1 MSGAPKLFTLTLA
14 LLCSCL
20 TAVYAADYVGSKPKA
35 GKSYYLLNVAEGKF
49 LSAADN
55 GTLTL
60 GGAKLAVT
68 VTTNANGF
76 QVLTTNKGALAGV
89 LLGKARCNGQGA
101 YNEWTLSLLN
111 TTSNGYA
118 LGCRSKEASNTEW
131 LYYSSVLQDVR
142 TQPYKPSNILTIAQ
156 WQFISE
162 DQLKDPVVTLD
173 ETLESYSAPSI
184 GNTGS
189 AEVHLTRTFSAGSW
203 NSLCVPFAISE
214 AEVKTQFG
222 NAAKVAE
229 FTRAT
234 ATTLEFS
241 TCTGIEAGKP
251 YLVYIPEG
259 ATQTEFTF
267 KGVTAFVGQPTDVE
281 QQGSANEKTTFRGY
295 FYKSIAPKGSYV
307 LRKNLVY
314 HLVSDMDIKG
324 FRAVLIDGT
333 NATRVFTQ
341 WSLDGTTTGIGNID
355 ANVIQRFN
363 VYNTN
368 GQMVRHAATSL
379 DDLPHGV
386 YIVNGKKVIK

>member
-1 MSGAPKLFTLTLA
+1 MKKLFTLTLA

-20 TAVYAADYVGSKPKA
+20 TAVYAADYVGRKPEA

-60 GGAKLAVT
+60 GGAKLAVK

-76 QVLTTNKGALAGV
+76 QVLTTNKGDLAGV
-89 LLGKARCNGQGA
+89 LHGKARCNGQGA
-101 YNEWTLSLLN
+101 YNEWTLSLLDAD
-111 TTSNGYA
+111 SNGYA

-173 ETLESYSAPSI
+173 EKSESYSTPSI
-184 GNTGS
+184 GTTGS
-189 AEVHLTRTFSAGSW
+189 AEVHLTRTFSANSW

-214 AEVKTQFG
+214 AEVKDQFG
-222 NAAKVAE
+222 NDAKVAE
-229 FTRAT
+229 FTGAT

-259 ATQTEFTF
+259 ATQTKFTF
-267 KGVTAFVGQPTDVE
+267 KGVTAFASQPTDVE
-281 QQGSANEKTTFRGY
+281 QQGSANEKTTFHGY
-295 FYKSIAPKGSYV
+295 FYKSTAPKGSYV

-314 HLVSDMDIKG
+314 HLVSDMAIKG

-333 NATRVFTQ
+333 ATQRVFTQ

-355 ANVIQRFN
+355 ANVIQRYN

>member
-1 MSGAPKLFTLTLA
+1 MKKLFTLTLA

-20 TAVYAADYVGSKPKA
+20 TAVYAADYVGSKPEA

-60 GGAKLAVT
+60 SGARLAVT

-76 QVLTTNKGALAGV
+76 QVLTTNKGDLAGV

-173 ETLESYSAPSI
+173 ETSESYSAPSI
-184 GNTGS
+184 GTTSS
-189 AEVHLTRTFSAGSW
+189 AEVHLKRTFSAGSW

-214 AEVKTQFG
+214 AEVKAQFG
-222 NAAKVAE
+222 NDAKVAE
-229 FTRAT
+229 FTGAT
-234 ATTLEFS
+234 ATTLQFS

-295 FYKSIAPKGSYV
+295 FHKSTAPKGSYV

-314 HLVSDMDIKG
+314 NLVSDMDIKG

-333 NATRVFTQ
+333 ATQRVFTQ

-355 ANVIQRFN
+355 ANVIQRYN

-386 YIVNGKKVIK
+386 YIVNGKKVSK

>member
-1 MSGAPKLFTLTLA
+1 MKKLFTLTLA
-14 LLCSCL
+14 LLGSCL
-20 TAVYAADYVGSKPKA
+20 TAVYAAKYVGSKPEA
-35 GKSYYLLNVAEGKF
+35 GKTYYLLNVAEGKF

-76 QVLTTNKGALAGV
+76 QVLTTNKGDLAGV
-89 LLGKARCNGQGA
+89 LHGKARCNGQGA

-111 TTSNGYA
+111 ATSNGYA

-131 LYYSSVLQDVR
+131 LYYSSVLKDVR

-162 DQLKDPVVTLD
+162 EQLKDPVVILD
-173 ETLESYSAPSI
+173 EKLESYSTPS
-184 GNTGS
+184 TGS
-189 AEVHLTRTFSAGSW
+189 AEVHLKRTFSANSW
-203 NSLCVPFAISE
+203 NSLCVPFAISDD
-214 AEVKTQFG
+214 EVKTQFG
-222 NAAKVAE
+222 NDAKVAE
-229 FTRAT
+229 FTGAT

-251 YLVYIPEG
+251 YLVYIPKG
-259 ATQTEFTF
+259 ATQPEYFTF
-267 KGVTAFVGQPTDVE
+267 KGVSHFAGTPTDVV
-281 QQGSANEKTTFRGY
+281 QHGPANEKTTFHGY
-295 FYKSIAPKGSYV
+295 FYKSTAPKGSYV

-324 FRAVLIDGT
+324 FRAVLIDGP
-333 NATRVFTQ
+333 ATQRVFTQ

-355 ANVIQRFN
+355 ANVIQRYN

>member
-1 MSGAPKLFTLTLA
+1 MKKLFTLTLA

-20 TAVYAADYVGSKPKA
+20 TAVYAANYVGSKPEA

-76 QVLTTNKGALAGV
+76 QVLTTNKGDLAGV
-89 LLGKARCNGQGA
+89 LHGKARCNGQGA
-101 YNEWTLSLLN
+101 YNEWALSLLDAD
-111 TTSNGYA
+111 SNGYA

-173 ETLESYSAPSI
+173 EKSESYSTPSI
-184 GNTGS
+184 GTTGS
-189 AEVHLTRTFSAGSW
+189 AEVHLTRTFSANSW

-214 AEVKTQFG
+214 AEVKDQFG
-222 NAAKVAE
+222 NDAKVAE
-229 FTRAT
+229 FTGAT

-241 TCTGIEAGKP
+241 SCTGIEAGKP

-259 ATQTEFTF
+259 ATQTKFTF
-267 KGVTAFVGQPTDVE
+267 KGVTAFASQPIDVE
-281 QQGSANEKTTFRGY
+281 QQGSTNEKTTFHGY
-295 FYKSIAPKGSYV
+295 FYKSTAPKGSYV

-314 HLVSDMDIKG
+314 HLVSDMAIKG

-333 NATRVFTQ
+333 ATQRVFTQ

-355 ANVIQRFN
+355 ANVIQRYN

>member
-1 MSGAPKLFTLTLA
+1 MKKLFTLTLA

-20 TAVYAADYVGSKPKA
+20 TAVYAADYVGRKPEA

-60 GGAKLAVT
+60 GGAKLAVK

-76 QVLTTNKGALAGV
+76 QVLTTNKGDLAGV

-111 TTSNGYA
+111 ATSNGYA

-162 DQLKDPVVTLD
+162 DQLKDPVVILD
-173 ETLESYSAPSI
+173 EKSESYSTPSI
-184 GNTGS
+184 GTTGS

-203 NSLCVPFAISE
+203 NSLCVPFAISDD
-214 AEVKTQFG
+214 EVKTQFG
-222 NAAKVAE
+222 NDAKVAE
-229 FTRAT
+229 FTGAT

-259 ATQTEFTF
+259 ATQTKFTF
-267 KGVTAFVGQPTDVE
+267 KGVTAFAGTPTDVV
-281 QQGSANEKTTFRGY
+281 QHGSANEKTTFHGY
-295 FYKSIAPKGSYV
+295 FYKSTAPKGSYV

-333 NATRVFTQ
+333 ATQRVFTQ

>member
-1 MSGAPKLFTLTLA
+1 MKKLFTLTLA

-20 TAVYAADYVGSKPKA
+20 TAVYAANYVGSKPEA

-76 QVLTTNKGALAGV
+76 QVLTTNKGDLTGV
-89 LLGKARCNGQGA
+89 LHGKARCNGQGA
-101 YNEWTLSLLN
+101 YNEWALSLLDAD
-111 TTSNGYA
+111 SNGYA

-173 ETLESYSAPSI
+173 EKSESYSTPSI
-184 GNTGS
+184 GTTGS
-189 AEVHLTRTFSAGSW
+189 AEVHLTRTFSANSW

-214 AEVKTQFG
+214 AEVKDQFG
-222 NAAKVAE
+222 NDAKVAE
-229 FTRAT
+229 FTGAT

-241 TCTGIEAGKP
+241 SCTGIEAGKP

-259 ATQTEFTF
+259 ATQTKFTF
-267 KGVTAFVGQPTDVE
+267 KGVTAFASQPIDVE
-281 QQGSANEKTTFRGY
+281 QQGSTNEKTTFHGY
-295 FYKSIAPKGSYV
+295 FYKSTAPKGSYV

-314 HLVSDMDIKG
+314 HLVSDMAIKG

-333 NATRVFTQ
+333 ATQRVFTQ

-355 ANVIQRFN
+355 ANVIQRYN

>member
-1 MSGAPKLFTLTLA
+1 MKKLFTLTLA

-20 TAVYAADYVGSKPKA
+20 TAVYAANYVGSKPEE

-76 QVLTTNKGALAGV
+76 QVLTTNKGDLAGV

-173 ETLESYSAPSI
+173 EKSGSYSAPSI
-184 GNTGS
+184 GS
-189 AEVHLTRTFSAGSW
+189 AEVHLKRTFSANSW
-203 NSLCVPFAISE
+203 NSLCVPFAISDD
-214 AEVKTQFG
+214 EVKTQFG
-222 NAAKVAE
+222 NDAKVAE
-229 FTRAT
+229 FTGAT

-241 TCTGIEAGKP
+241 SCTGIEAGKP
-251 YLVYIPEG
+251 YLVYIPKG
-259 ATQTEFTF
+259 ATQPEYFTF
-267 KGVTAFVGQPTDVE
+267 KGVSHFAGTPTDVVL
-281 QQGSANEKTTFRGY
+281 QGSANEKTTFHGY
-295 FYKSIAPKGSYV
+295 FYKSTAPKGSYV

-314 HLVSDMDIKG
+314 HLVSDMAIKG

-355 ANVIQRFN
+355 ATVIQRYN

>member
-1 MSGAPKLFTLTLA
+1 MKKLFTLTLA

-20 TAVYAADYVGSKPKA
+20 TAVYAANYVGSKPEA

-76 QVLTTNKGALAGV
+76 QVLTTNKGDLAGV
-89 LLGKARCNGQGA
+89 LHGKARCNGQGA

-173 ETLESYSAPSI
+173 ETSVSYSAPSI
-184 GNTGS
+184 GTTGS
-189 AEVHLTRTFSAGSW
+189 AEVHLKRTFSAGSW

-214 AEVKTQFG
+214 AEVKAQFG
-222 NAAKVAE
+222 NGAKVAE
-229 FTRAT
+229 FTGAT

-251 YLVYIPEG
+251 YLVYIPKG
-259 ATQTEFTF
+259 ANKSEFTF
-267 KGVTAFVGQPTDVE
+267 KGVSHFAGTPTDVV
-281 QQGSANEKTTFRGY
+281 QHGSANEKTTFHGY
-295 FYKSIAPKGSYV
+295 FHKSTAPKGSYV

-314 HLVSDMDIKG
+314 HLVSDMAIKG

-333 NATRVFTQ
+333 ATQRVFTQ

-355 ANVIQRFN
+355 ATVIQRFN

>member
-1 MSGAPKLFTLTLA
+1 MKKLFTLTLA

-20 TAVYAADYVGSKPKA
+20 TAVYAANYVGSKPEA

-55 GTLTL
+55 DTLTL

-76 QVLTTNKGALAGV
+76 QVLTTNKGDLAGV

-162 DQLKDPVVTLD
+162 EQLKDPVEILD
-173 ETLESYSAPSI
+173 EKSKSYSTPSI
-184 GNTGS
+184 GS
-189 AEVHLTRTFSAGSW
+189 AEVHLKRTFSANSW

-222 NAAKVAE
+222 KDAKVAA
-229 FTRAT
+229 FTGAT
-234 ATTLEFS
+234 ATTLQFS
-241 TCTGIEAGKP
+241 SCTDIEAGVP

-281 QQGSANEKTTFRGY
+281 QQGSANEKTTFHGY
-295 FYKSIAPKGSYV
+295 FHKSTAPKGSYV

-355 ANVIQRFN
+355 ATVIQRFN

>member
-1 MSGAPKLFTLTLA
+1 MKKLFTLTLA

-20 TAVYAADYVGSKPKA
+20 TAVYAANYVGSKPEA

-68 VTTNANGF
+68 VSTTNANGF
-76 QVLTTNKGALAGV
+76 QVLTTNKGDLAGV
-89 LLGKARCNGQGA
+89 LLGKARCDGKGA
-101 YNEWTLSLLN
+101 YNEWTLSLVDATN
-111 TTSNGYA
+111 NVYA

-162 DQLKDPVVTLD
+162 DQLKDPVVILD
-173 ETLESYSAPSI
+173 EKSESYSTPSI
-184 GNTGS
+184 GTTGS
-189 AEVHLTRTFSAGSW
+189 AEVHLKRTFSANSW
-203 NSLCVPFAISE
+203 NSLCVPFAISDD
-214 AEVKTQFG
+214 EVKTQFG
-222 NAAKVAE
+222 NDAKVAE
-229 FTRAT
+229 FTGAT

-241 TCTGIEAGKP
+241 SCTGIEAGKP

-259 ATQTEFTF
+259 ATQPEYFTF
-267 KGVTAFVGQPTDVE
+267 KCVSHFTGTPTDVV
-281 QQGSANEKTTFRGY
+281 QHGSANEETTFHGY
-295 FYKSIAPKGSYV
+295 FYKSTAPKGSYV

-314 HLVSDMDIKG
+314 HLVSDMAIKG

-333 NATRVFTQ
+333 ATQRVFTQ

-355 ANVIQRFN
+355 ANVIQRYN

>member
-1 MSGAPKLFTLTLA
+1 MKKLFTLTLA

-20 TAVYAADYVGSKPKA
+20 TAVYAADYVGSKPEA

-76 QVLTTNKGALAGV
+76 QVLTTNKGDLAGV

-131 LYYSSVLQDVR
+131 LYYSLLMQDVR

-173 ETLESYSAPSI
+173 ETSESYSAPSI
-184 GNTGS
+184 GTTGS
-189 AEVHLTRTFSAGSW
+189 AEVHLTRTFSANSW

-214 AEVKTQFG
+214 AEVKDQFG
-222 NAAKVAE
+222 NDAKVAE
-229 FTRAT
+229 FTGAT

-241 TCTGIEAGKP
+241 SCTGIEAGKP

-259 ATQTEFTF
+259 ANKSEFTF
-267 KGVTAFVGQPTDVE
+267 KGISHFAGTPTDVV
-281 QQGSANEKTTFRGY
+281 QHGSANEKTTFHGY
-295 FYKSIAPKGSYV
+295 FYKSTAPKGSYV

-314 HLVSDMDIKG
+314 HLVSDMAIKG

-355 ANVIQRFN
+355 ANVIQRYN

>member
-1 MSGAPKLFTLTLA
+1 MKKLFTLTLA

-20 TAVYAADYVGSKPKA
+20 TAVYAADYVGSKPEA

-76 QVLTTNKGALAGV
+76 QVLTTNKGDLAGV

-173 ETLESYSAPSI
+173 ETSESYSAPSI
-184 GNTGS
+184 GNTGN

-241 TCTGIEAGKP
+241 SCTGIEAGKP
-251 YLVYIPEG
+251 YLVYIPGG

-295 FYKSIAPKGSYV
+295 FHKSTAPKGSYV

>member
-1 MSGAPKLFTLTLA
+1 MKKLFTLTLA

-20 TAVYAADYVGSKPKA
+20 TAVYAADYVGSKPEA

-76 QVLTTNKGALAGV
+76 LVLTTTKGDLAGV

-111 TTSNGYA
+111 ATSNGYA

-131 LYYSSVLQDVR
+131 LYYSLLMQDVR

-162 DQLKDPVVTLD
+162 EQLKDPVVILD
-173 ETLESYSAPSI
+173 EKLESYSTPSI

-189 AEVHLTRTFSAGSW
+189 AEVHLKRTFSANSW

-214 AEVKTQFG
+214 AEVKDQFG
-222 NAAKVAE
+222 NGAKVAK
-229 FTRAT
+229 FTGAT

-241 TCTGIEAGKP
+241 SCTGIEAGKP

-259 ATQTEFTF
+259 ATQTKFTF
-267 KGVTAFVGQPTDVE
+267 KGVSHFAGTPIDVE
-281 QQGSANEKTTFRGY
+281 QQGSANEKTTFHGY
-295 FYKSIAPKGSYV
+295 FHKSTAPKGSYV
-307 LRKNLVY
+307 LRKNQVY

-333 NATRVFTQ
+333 ATQRVFTQ

-355 ANVIQRFN
+355 ANVIQRYN

>member
-1 MSGAPKLFTLTLA
+1 MKKLFTLTLA

-20 TAVYAADYVGSKPKA
+20 TALYAADYTGSKPTA

-68 VTTNANGF
+68 VSEANANGF
-76 QVLTTNKGALAGV
+76 CTLTTDKGDLTGV
-89 LLGKARCNGQGA
+89 LFNKARCDGKGA
-101 YNEWTLSLLN
+101 YNEWTLSLLDATN
-111 TTSNGYA
+111 NVYA

-131 LYYSSVLQDVR
+131 LYYSLLMQDVR
-142 TQPYKPSNILTIAQ
+142 TEPFKPGSILTNAK
-156 WQFISE
+156 WKFISE
-162 DQLKDPVVTLD
+162 EQVELD
-173 ETLESYSAPSI
+173 EAFESYTKPSV
-184 GNTGS
+184 GTTGS
-189 AEVHLTRTFSAGSW
+189 AEVHLKRTFSANCW
-203 NSLCVPFAISE
+203 NSLCVPFAISD

-222 NAAKVAE
+222 SDAKVAK
-229 FTRAT
+229 FTGAT
-234 ATTLEFS
+234 ATTLEFTS
-241 TCTGIEAGKP
+241 CTSIEAGVP

-259 ATQTEFTF
+259 ATQSNFTF
-267 KGVTAFVGQPTDVE
+267 KGVTAFADKPTDVV
-281 QQGSANEKTTFRGY
+281 QNGSGNENTTFHGY
-295 FYKSIAPKGSYV
+295 FCKSTAPKGSYV

-314 HLVSDMDIKG
+314 HLVKDMDIKG

-355 ANVIQRFN
+355 ADVIQRFN

>member
-1 MSGAPKLFTLTLA
+1 MKKLFTLTLA

-20 TAVYAADYVGSKPKA
+20 TAVYAANYVGSKPEA

-76 QVLTTNKGALAGV
+76 QVLTTNKGDLAGV

-131 LYYSSVLQDVR
+131 LYYSLLMQDVR

-173 ETLESYSAPSI
+173 ETSESYSAPSI
-184 GNTGS
+184 GTIGS
-189 AEVHLTRTFSAGSW
+189 AEVHLKRTFSANSW
-203 NSLCVPFAISE
+203 NSLCVPFAISDD
-214 AEVKTQFG
+214 EVKTQFG
-222 NAAKVAE
+222 NDAKVAE

-234 ATTLEFS
+234 ATTLQFS
-241 TCTGIEAGKP
+241 SCTGIEAGKP
-251 YLVYIPEG
+251 YLVYIPEE
-259 ATQTEFTF
+259 ANKSEFTF
-267 KGVTAFVGQPTDVE
+267 KGVSHFAGTPTDVV
-281 QQGSANEKTTFRGY
+281 QHGSANEKTTFHGY
-295 FYKSIAPKGSYV
+295 FHKSTAPKGSYV

-333 NATRVFTQ
+333 ATQRVFTQ

-355 ANVIQRFN
+355 ATVIQRYN

>member
-1 MSGAPKLFTLTLA
+1 MKKLFTLTLA

-20 TAVYAADYVGSKPKA
+20 TAVYAANYVGSKPEA

-76 QVLTTNKGALAGV
+76 QVLTTNKGDLAGV

-131 LYYSSVLQDVR
+131 LYYSSVLHDVR

-173 ETLESYSAPSI
+173 ETSESYSTPYI
-184 GNTGS
+184 GTTGS
-189 AEVHLTRTFSAGSW
+189 AEVHLTRTFSANSW

-214 AEVKTQFG
+214 AEVKAQFG
-222 NAAKVAE
+222 NDAKVAA
-229 FTRAT
+229 FTGAT
-234 ATTLEFS
+234 ATTLQFS

-251 YLVYIPEG
+251 YLVYIPKG
-259 ATQTEFTF
+259 ANKSEFTF
-267 KGVTAFVGQPTDVE
+267 KGVSHFAGTPTDVVL
-281 QQGSANEKTTFRGY
+281 QGSANEKTTFHGY
-295 FYKSIAPKGSYV
+295 FHKSTAPKGSYV
-307 LRKNLVY
+307 LRKNQVY

-324 FRAVLIDGT
+324 FRAVLIDGI

-355 ANVIQRFN
+355 ATVIQRFN

>member
-1 MSGAPKLFTLTLA
+1 MKKLFTLTLA

-20 TAVYAADYVGSKPKA
+20 TAVYAADYVGSKPEA

-76 QVLTTNKGALAGV
+76 QVLTTNKGDLAGV
-89 LLGKARCNGQGA
+89 LHGKARCNGQGA
-101 YNEWTLSLLN
+101 YNEWTLSLLDAD
-111 TTSNGYA
+111 SKGYA

-173 ETLESYSAPSI
+173 ETSESYSAPSI
-184 GNTGS
+184 GTTSS
-189 AEVHLTRTFSAGSW
+189 AEVHLKRTFSAGSW
-203 NSLCVPFAISE
+203 NSLCVPFAISD
-214 AEVKTQFG
+214 AEVKAQFG
-222 NAAKVAE
+222 NDAKVAA
-229 FTRAT
+229 FTGAT
-234 ATTLEFS
+234 ATTLQFS
-241 TCTGIEAGKP
+241 SCTDIEAGVP

-259 ATQTEFTF
+259 ANKSEFTF
-267 KGVTAFVGQPTDVE
+267 KGVTAFAGQPTDVE
-281 QQGSANEKTTFRGY
+281 QQGSANEKTTFQGY
-295 FYKSIAPKGSYV
+295 FHKSTAPKGSYV

-314 HLVSDMDIKG
+314 HLVSDMAIKG

-333 NATRVFTQ
+333 ATQRVFTQ

-355 ANVIQRFN
+355 ANVIQRYN

>member
-1 MSGAPKLFTLTLA
+1 MKKLFTLTLA

-20 TAVYAADYVGSKPKA
+20 TAVYAADYVGSKPEA

-76 QVLTTNKGALAGV
+76 QVLTTNKGYLAGV

-173 ETLESYSAPSI
+173 ETSESYSAPSI
-184 GNTGS
+184 GTPGS
-189 AEVHLTRTFSAGSW
+189 AEVHLKRTFSAGSW
-203 NSLCVPFAISE
+203 NSLCVPFAISDD
-214 AEVKTQFG
+214 EVKTQFG
-222 NAAKVAE
+222 NDAKVAE

-241 TCTGIEAGKP
+241 SCTGIEAGKP
-251 YLVYIPEG
+251 YLVYIPGG

-267 KGVTAFVGQPTDVE
+267 KGVSHFAGTPTDVV
-281 QQGSANEKTTFRGY
+281 QHGSANEKTTFHGY

-307 LRKNLVY
+307 LRTNLVY
-314 HLVSDMDIKG
+314 HLVSDMAIKG
-324 FRAVLIDGT
+324 FRAVLIDGP
-333 NATRVFTQ
+333 ATQRVFTQ

-355 ANVIQRFN
+355 ATVIQRFN

>member
-1 MSGAPKLFTLTLA
+1 MKKLFTLTLA

-20 TAVYAADYVGSKPKA
+20 TAVYAANYVGSKPEA
-35 GKSYYLLNVAEGKF
+35 GKSYYLLNVAEGEF

-76 QVLTTNKGALAGV
+76 QVLTTNKGDLAGV

-162 DQLKDPVVTLD
+162 DQLKDPVVILD
-173 ETLESYSAPSI
+173 EKSESYSTPSI
-184 GNTGS
+184 GTTRS
-189 AEVHLTRTFSAGSW
+189 AEVHLKRTFSANSW
-203 NSLCVPFAISE
+203 NSLCVPFAISDD
-214 AEVKTQFG
+214 EVKTQFG
-222 NAAKVAE
+222 NDAKVAA
-229 FTRAT
+229 FTGAT

-267 KGVTAFVGQPTDVE
+267 KDVTAFVGQPTDVE

-295 FYKSIAPKGSYV
+295 FHKSTAPKGSYV

-333 NATRVFTQ
+333 ATQRVFTQ

-355 ANVIQRFN
+355 ANVIQRYN

>member
-1 MSGAPKLFTLTLA
+1 MKKLFTLTLA

-20 TAVYAADYVGSKPKA
+20 TAVYAANYVGSKPEA

-68 VTTNANGF
+68 VTTNTNANGF
-76 QVLTTNKGALAGV
+76 QVLTTNKGYLAGV

-101 YNEWTLSLLN
+101 YNEWALSLLDAD
-111 TTSNGYA
+111 SNGYA

-131 LYYSSVLQDVR
+131 LYYSSLLQDVR

-162 DQLKDPVVTLD
+162 EQLKDPVEILD
-173 ETLESYSAPSI
+173 EKSASYSTPSI
-184 GNTGS
+184 GTTGS
-189 AEVHLTRTFSAGSW
+189 AEVHLKRTFSANSW

-222 NAAKVAE
+222 NDAKVAA
-229 FTRAT
+229 FTGAT
-234 ATTLEFS
+234 ATTLQFNS
-241 TCTGIEAGKP
+241 CTGIEAGKP

-259 ATQTEFTF
+259 ANKSEFTF
-267 KGVTAFVGQPTDVE
+267 KGVTAFASQPIDVE
-281 QQGSANEKTTFRGY
+281 LQGSTNEKTTFRGY
-295 FYKSIAPKGSYV
+295 FHKSTAPKGSYV
-307 LRKNLVY
+307 LRKNQVY

-333 NATRVFTQ
+333 ATQRVFTQ

-355 ANVIQRFN
+355 ATVIQRFN

>member
-1 MSGAPKLFTLTLA
+1 MKKLFTLTLA

-20 TAVYAADYVGSKPKA
+20 TAVYAANYVGSKPEA

-76 QVLTTNKGALAGV
+76 QVLTTNKGNLAGV

-162 DQLKDPVVTLD
+162 DQLKDPVVILD
-173 ETLESYSAPSI
+173 EKSGSYSTPSI
-184 GNTGS
+184 GTTAS
-189 AEVHLTRTFSAGSW
+189 AEVHLKRTFSANSW
-203 NSLCVPFAISE
+203 NSLCVPFAISDD
-214 AEVKTQFG
+214 EVKTQFG
-222 NAAKVAE
+222 NDAKVAE

-241 TCTGIEAGKP
+241 SCTGIEAGKP

-267 KGVTAFVGQPTDVE
+267 KGVSHFAGTPTDVV
-281 QQGSANEKTTFRGY
+281 QHGSANEKTTFHGY

-307 LRKNLVY
+307 LRTNLVY
-314 HLVSDMDIKG
+314 HLVSDMAIKG

-333 NATRVFTQ
+333 ATQRVFTQ

>member
-1 MSGAPKLFTLTLA
+1 MKKLFTLTLA

-20 TAVYAADYVGSKPKA
+20 TAVYAANYVGSKPEA

-76 QVLTTNKGALAGV
+76 QVLTTNKGDLAGV
-89 LLGKARCNGQGA
+89 LHGKARCNGQGA

-173 ETLESYSAPSI
+173 ETSESYSAPSI
-184 GNTGS
+184 GTTGS
-189 AEVHLTRTFSAGSW
+189 AEVHLKRTFSAGSW

-214 AEVKTQFG
+214 AEVKAQFG
-222 NAAKVAE
+222 NDAKVAA

-241 TCTGIEAGKP
+241 SCTGIEAGKP
-251 YLVYIPEG
+251 YLVYIPGG

-267 KGVTAFVGQPTDVE
+267 KGVSHFAGTPTDVV
-281 QQGSANEKTTFRGY
+281 QHGSANEKTTFHGY

-307 LRKNLVY
+307 LRTNLVY
-314 HLVSDMDIKG
+314 HLVSDMAIKG

-355 ANVIQRFN
+355 ATVIQRFN

>member
-1 MSGAPKLFTLTLA
+1 MKKLFTLTLA

-20 TAVYAADYVGSKPKA
+20 TAVYAADYVGSKPEA

-60 GGAKLAVT
+60 GGAKLAVK

-76 QVLTTNKGALAGV
+76 QVLTTNKGDLAGV

-101 YNEWTLSLLN
+101 YNEWTLSLFN

-162 DQLKDPVVTLD
+162 DQLKDPVVILD
-173 ETLESYSAPSI
+173 EKSESYSTPSI
-184 GNTGS
+184 GTTGS

-214 AEVKTQFG
+214 TEVKTQFG
-222 NAAKVAE
+222 NDAKVAK
-229 FTRAT
+229 FTGAT

-241 TCTGIEAGKP
+241 TCTDIEAGKP

-259 ATQTEFTF
+259 ATQTKFTF
-267 KGVTAFVGQPTDVE
+267 KGVTAFASQPTDVVL
-281 QQGSANEKTTFRGY
+281 QGSTNEKTTFRGY
-295 FYKSIAPKGSYV
+295 FHKSTAPKGSYV
-307 LRKNLVY
+307 LRKNQVY

-333 NATRVFTQ
+333 ATQRVFTQ

-355 ANVIQRFN
+355 ATVIQRYN

>member
-1 MSGAPKLFTLTLA
+1 MKKLFTLTLA

-20 TAVYAADYVGSKPKA
+20 TAVYAADYVGSKPEA

-60 GGAKLAVT
+60 GVAKLAVT

-76 QVLTTNKGALAGV
+76 QVLTTNKGDLAGV

-162 DQLKDPVVTLD
+162 DQLKDPVVILD
-173 ETLESYSAPSI
+173 EKSESYSTPSI
-184 GNTGS
+184 GTTRS
-189 AEVHLTRTFSAGSW
+189 AEVHLKRTFSANSW
-203 NSLCVPFAISE
+203 NSLCVPFAISDD
-214 AEVKTQFG
+214 EVKTQFG
-222 NAAKVAE
+222 NNAKVAE

-241 TCTGIEAGKP
+241 SCTGIEAGKP
-251 YLVYIPEG
+251 YLVYIPGG

-267 KGVTAFVGQPTDVE
+267 KGVSHFAGTPTDVV
-281 QQGSANEKTTFRGY
+281 QHGSANEKTTFHGY
-295 FYKSIAPKGSYV
+295 FYKSTAPKGSYV

-314 HLVSDMDIKG
+314 HLVSDMAIKG

-355 ANVIQRFN
+355 ATVIQRFN

>member
-1 MSGAPKLFTLTLA
+1 MKKLFTLTLA

-20 TAVYAADYVGSKPKA
+20 TAVYAANYVGSKPEA
-35 GKSYYLLNVAEGKF
+35 EKSYYLLNVAEGKF

-76 QVLTTNKGALAGV
+76 QVLTTNKGDLAGV

-101 YNEWTLSLLN
+101 YSEWTISLL
-111 TTSNGYA
+111 SADSKGYA

-162 DQLKDPVVTLD
+162 EQLKDPVEILD
-173 ETLESYSAPSI
+173 EKSESYSTPSI
-184 GNTGS
+184 GTTGS
-189 AEVHLTRTFSAGSW
+189 AEVHLKRTFSANSW
-203 NSLCVPFAISE
+203 NSLCVPFAISDD
-214 AEVKTQFG
+214 EVKTQFG
-222 NAAKVAE
+222 NDAKVAE
-229 FTRAT
+229 FTGAT

-241 TCTGIEAGKP
+241 SCTGIEAGKP

-267 KGVTAFVGQPTDVE
+267 KGVSHFAGTPTDVV
-281 QQGSANEKTTFRGY
+281 QHGSANEKTTFHGY
-295 FYKSIAPKGSYV
+295 FHKSTAPKGSYV
-307 LRKNLVY
+307 LRENLVY

-324 FRAVLIDGT
+324 FRAVLIDGP
-333 NATRVFTQ
+333 ATQRVFTQ

-355 ANVIQRFN
+355 ATVIQRFN

>member
-1 MSGAPKLFTLTLA
+1 MKKLFTLTLA

-20 TAVYAADYVGSKPKA
+20 TAVYAADYVGSKPEA

-76 QVLTTNKGALAGV
+76 QVLTTNKGDLAGV

-173 ETLESYSAPSI
+173 EKSESYSTPSI
-184 GNTGS
+184 GTTGS
-189 AEVHLTRTFSAGSW
+189 AEVHLKRTFSAGSW

-214 AEVKTQFG
+214 AEVKAQFG
-222 NAAKVAE
+222 NDAKVAA
-229 FTRAT
+229 FTGAT

-241 TCTGIEAGKP
+241 SCTGIEAGKP
-251 YLVYIPEG
+251 YLVYIPKG
-259 ATQTEFTF
+259 ATQPEFTF
-267 KGVTAFVGQPTDVE
+267 KGVTAFASQPTDVE
-281 QQGSANEKTTFRGY
+281 QHGSANEKTTFHGY
-295 FYKSIAPKGSYV
+295 FYKSTAPKGSYV

-314 HLVSDMDIKG
+314 HLVSDMAIKG

>member
-1 MSGAPKLFTLTLA
+1 MPDGR
-14 LLCSCL
+14 LCRRH
-20 TAVYAADYVGSKPKA
+20 VGSKPEA

-76 QVLTTNKGALAGV
+76 QVLTTNKGDLAGV
-89 LLGKARCNGQGA
+89 LHGKARCNGQGA

-111 TTSNGYA
+111 ADSKGYA

-173 ETLESYSAPSI
+173 ETSESYSAPSI
-184 GNTGS
+184 GTTGS
-189 AEVHLTRTFSAGSW
+189 AEVHLKRTFSAGSW

-214 AEVKTQFG
+214 AEVKAQFDNG
-222 NAAKVAE
+222 AKVAE
-229 FTRAT
+229 FTGAT

-241 TCTGIEAGKP
+241 SCTGIEAGKP
-251 YLVYIPEG
+251 YLVYIPKG

-267 KGVTAFVGQPTDVE
+267 KGVTAFASQPTDVE
-281 QQGSANEKTTFRGY
+281 QQGPANEKTTFRGY
-295 FYKSIAPKGSYV
+295 FHKSTAPKGSYV
-307 LRKNLVY
+307 LRKNQVY
-314 HLVSDMDIKG
+314 HLVSDMAIKG
-324 FRAVLIDGT
+324 FRAVLIDGP
-333 NATRVFTQ
+333 ATQRVFTQ

-355 ANVIQRFN
+355 ATVIQRFN

>member
-1 MSGAPKLFTLTLA
+1 MKKLFTLTLA

-20 TAVYAADYVGSKPKA
+20 TAVYAANYVGSKPEA
-35 GKSYYLLNVAEGKF
+35 EKSYYLLNVAEGKF

-76 QVLTTNKGALAGV
+76 QVLTTNKGDLAGV

-173 ETLESYSAPSI
+173 ETSESYSAPSI
-184 GNTGS
+184 GTTGS
-189 AEVHLTRTFSAGSW
+189 AEVHLKRTFSANSW
-203 NSLCVPFAISE
+203 NSLCVPFAISDD
-214 AEVKTQFG
+214 EVKTQFG
-222 NAAKVAE
+222 NDAKVAE
-229 FTRAT
+229 FTGAT

-241 TCTGIEAGKP
+241 SCTGIEAGKP

-267 KGVTAFVGQPTDVE
+267 KGVSHFAGTPTDVV
-281 QQGSANEKTTFRGY
+281 QHGSANEKTTFHGY

-307 LRKNLVY
+307 LRTNLVY
-314 HLVSDMDIKG
+314 HLVSDMAIKG

-333 NATRVFTQ
+333 ATQRVFTQ

-355 ANVIQRFN
+355 ATVIQRFN

>member
-1 MSGAPKLFTLTLA
+1 MKKLFTLTLA

-20 TAVYAADYVGSKPKA
+20 TAVYAADYVGSKPEA

-68 VTTNANGF
+68 VSTTNANGF
-76 QVLTTNKGALAGV
+76 QVLTTNKGDLAGV
-89 LLGKARCNGQGA
+89 LHGKARCNGQGA

-131 LYYSSVLQDVR
+131 LYYSLLMQDVR

-173 ETLESYSAPSI
+173 EKSTSYPTPSI
-184 GNTGS
+184 GTTGS
-189 AEVHLTRTFSAGSW
+189 AEVHLTRTFSANSW

-214 AEVKTQFG
+214 AEVKDQFG
-222 NAAKVAE
+222 NGAKVAK
-229 FTRAT
+229 FTGAT

-241 TCTGIEAGKP
+241 SCTGIEAGKP

-259 ATQTEFTF
+259 ATQTKFTF
-267 KGVTAFVGQPTDVE
+267 KGVTAFASQPIDVE
-281 QQGSANEKTTFRGY
+281 QQGSANEKTTFHGY
-295 FYKSIAPKGSYV
+295 FYKSTAPKGSYV

-314 HLVSDMDIKG
+314 HLVSDMAIKG

-333 NATRVFTQ
+333 ATQRVFTQ

-355 ANVIQRFN
+355 ATVIQRFN

>member
-1 MSGAPKLFTLTLA
+1 MKKLFTLTLA

-20 TAVYAADYVGSKPKA
+20 TAVYAANYVGSKPEA

-76 QVLTTNKGALAGV
+76 QVLTTNKGDLAGV

-131 LYYSSVLQDVR
+131 LYYSLLMQDVR

-173 ETLESYSAPSI
+173 EKSVSYSTPSI
-184 GNTGS
+184 GTTGS
-189 AEVHLTRTFSAGSW
+189 SEVHLKRTFSANSW
-203 NSLCVPFAISE
+203 NSLCVPFAISDD
-214 AEVKTQFG
+214 EVKTQFG
-222 NAAKVAE
+222 NDAKVAE

-281 QQGSANEKTTFRGY
+281 QQGSANEKTTFHGY

-307 LRKNLVY
+307 LRTNLVY
-314 HLVSDMDIKG
+314 HLVSDMAIKG

>member
-1 MSGAPKLFTLTLA
+1 MKKLFTLTLA

-68 VTTNANGF
+68 VTTNVNGF
-76 QVLTTNKGALAGV
+76 QVLTTNKGDLAGV
-89 LLGKARCNGQGA
+89 LHGKARCNGQGA
-101 YNEWTLSLLN
+101 YNEWALSLLDAD
-111 TTSNGYA
+111 SNGYA
-118 LGCRSKEASNTEW
+118 LGYRSKEASNTEW

-173 ETLESYSAPSI
+173 EKSESYSTPSI
-184 GNTGS
+184 GTTGS
-189 AEVHLTRTFSAGSW
+189 AEVHLTRTFSANSW

-214 AEVKTQFG
+214 AEVKAQFG
-222 NAAKVAE
+222 NDAKVAE
-229 FTRAT
+229 FTGAT
-234 ATTLEFS
+234 ATTLEFRS
-241 TCTGIEAGKP
+241 CADIEAGKP

-259 ATQTEFTF
+259 ATQPEYFTF
-267 KGVTAFVGQPTDVE
+267 KGVTAFAGQPTDVE
-281 QQGSANEKTTFRGY
+281 QQGSANEKTTFHGY
-295 FYKSIAPKGSYV
+295 FHKSTAPKGSYV

-314 HLVSDMDIKG
+314 HLVSDMAIKG

-333 NATRVFTQ
+333 ATQRVFTQ

-355 ANVIQRFN
+355 ANVIQRYN

>member
-1 MSGAPKLFTLTLA
+1 MKKLFTLTLA

-20 TAVYAADYVGSKPKA
+20 TAVYAANYVGSKPEA
-35 GKSYYLLNVAEGKF
+35 GKTYYLLNVAEGKF

-76 QVLTTNKGALAGV
+76 QVLTTNKGDLAGV

-101 YNEWTLSLLN
+101 YNEWTLSLFN

-173 ETLESYSAPSI
+173 EKSESYSTPSI
-184 GNTGS
+184 GTTGS
-189 AEVHLTRTFSAGSW
+189 AEVHLTRTFSANSW

-222 NAAKVAE
+222 NDAKVAE
-229 FTRAT
+229 FTGAT

-241 TCTGIEAGKP
+241 SCTGIEAGKP

-259 ATQTEFTF
+259 ATQTKFTF
-267 KGVTAFVGQPTDVE
+267 KGVTAFASQPTDVE
-281 QQGSANEKTTFRGY
+281 QQGSTNEKTTFHGY
-295 FYKSIAPKGSYV
+295 FYKSTAPKGSYV

-314 HLVSDMDIKG
+314 HLVSDMAIKG

-333 NATRVFTQ
+333 ATQRVFTQ

-355 ANVIQRFN
+355 ATVIQRYN

>member
-1 MSGAPKLFTLTLA
+1 MKKLFTLTLA

-20 TAVYAADYVGSKPKA
+20 TAVYAANYVGSKPEA

-60 GGAKLAVT
+60 GGAKLAVK

-76 QVLTTNKGALAGV
+76 QVLTTNKGDLAGV
-89 LLGKARCNGQGA
+89 LHGKARCNGQGA

-111 TTSNGYA
+111 ATSNGYA

-162 DQLKDPVVTLD
+162 EQLKDPVVILD
-173 ETLESYSAPSI
+173 EKSESYSTPSI

-189 AEVHLTRTFSAGSW
+189 AEVHLKRTFSANSW

-214 AEVKTQFG
+214 AEVKDQFG
-222 NAAKVAE
+222 NDAKVAK
-229 FTRAT
+229 FTGAT

-259 ATQTEFTF
+259 ATQTKFTF
-267 KGVTAFVGQPTDVE
+267 KGVTAFASQPTDVVL
-281 QQGSANEKTTFRGY
+281 QGSTNEKTTFHGY
-295 FYKSIAPKGSYV
+295 FYKSTAPKGSYV

-355 ANVIQRFN
+355 ATVIQRYN

>member
-1 MSGAPKLFTLTLA
+1 MKKLFTLTLA

-20 TAVYAADYVGSKPKA
+20 TAVYAADYVGSKPEA

-68 VTTNANGF
+68 VSTTNANGF
-76 QVLTTNKGALAGV
+76 QVLTTNKGDLAGV
-89 LLGKARCNGQGA
+89 LHGKARCNGQGA

-173 ETLESYSAPSI
+173 ETSESYSAPSI
-184 GNTGS
+184 GS
-189 AEVHLTRTFSAGSW
+189 AEVHLKRTFSANSW
-203 NSLCVPFAISE
+203 NSLCVPFAISDD
-214 AEVKTQFG
+214 EVKTQFG
-222 NAAKVAE
+222 NDAKVAE

-241 TCTGIEAGKP
+241 SCTGIEAGKP

-259 ATQTEFTF
+259 ANKSEFTF
-267 KGVTAFVGQPTDVE
+267 KGVSHFADTPTDVE
-281 QQGSANEKTTFRGY
+281 QQGSANEKTTFHGY
-295 FYKSIAPKGSYV
+295 FHKSTAPKGSYV

-314 HLVSDMDIKG
+314 HLVSYMDIKG

-333 NATRVFTQ
+333 ATQRVFTQ

-355 ANVIQRFN
+355 ANVIQRYN

>member
-1 MSGAPKLFTLTLA
+1 MKKLFTLTLA

-20 TAVYAADYVGSKPKA
+20 TAVYAADYVGSKPEA

-76 QVLTTNKGALAGV
+76 QVLTTNKGDLAGV

-156 WQFISE
+156 WKFISE

-173 ETLESYSAPSI
+173 ETSKSYSAPSI
-184 GNTGS
+184 GTTCS
-189 AEVHLTRTFSAGSW
+189 AEVHLKRTFSANSW
-203 NSLCVPFAISE
+203 NSLCVPFAISDD
-214 AEVKTQFG
+214 EVKAQFG
-222 NAAKVAE
+222 NDAKVAA
-229 FTRAT
+229 FTGAT
-234 ATTLEFS
+234 ATTLQFS
-241 TCTGIEAGKP
+241 SCTDIEAGKP

-267 KGVTAFVGQPTDVE
+267 KGVTAFASQPIDVE
-281 QQGSANEKTTFRGY
+281 QQGSTNEKTTFHGY
-295 FYKSIAPKGSYV
+295 FYKSTAPKGSYV
-307 LRKNLVY
+307 LRKNQVY
-314 HLVSDMDIKG
+314 HLVKDMDIKG
-324 FRAVLIDGT
+324 FRAALIDGT
-333 NATRVFTQ
+333 ATQRVFTQ

-355 ANVIQRFN
+355 ATVIQRFN

>member
-1 MSGAPKLFTLTLA
+1 MKKLFTLTLA

-20 TAVYAADYVGSKPKA
+20 TAVYAADYVGSKPEA

-76 QVLTTNKGALAGV
+76 QVLTTNKGYLAGV

-173 ETLESYSAPSI
+173 ETSESYSAPSI
-184 GNTGS
+184 GTTGS

-203 NSLCVPFAISE
+203 NSLCVPFAISD
-214 AEVKTQFG
+214 AEVKAQFG
-222 NAAKVAE
+222 NDAKVAA
-229 FTRAT
+229 FTGAT
-234 ATTLEFS
+234 ATTLQFS
-241 TCTGIEAGKP
+241 SCTGIEAGKP
-251 YLVYIPEG
+251 YLVYIPER
-259 ATQTEFTF
+259 ANKSEFTF
-267 KGVTAFVGQPTDVE
+267 KGVSHFAGTPTDVL
-281 QQGSANEKTTFRGY
+281 QGSANEKTTFHGY
-295 FYKSIAPKGSYV
+295 FHKSTAPKGSYV

-314 HLVSDMDIKG
+314 HLVSHMAIKG

-355 ANVIQRFN
+355 ANVIQRYN

>member
-1 MSGAPKLFTLTLA
+1 MKKLFTLTLA

-20 TAVYAADYVGSKPKA
+20 TAVYAADYVGSKPEA

-76 QVLTTNKGALAGV
+76 QVLTTNKGDLAGV
-89 LLGKARCNGQGA
+89 LLGKARCNSQGA
-101 YNEWTLSLLN
+101 YNEWTLSLLY

-173 ETLESYSAPSI
+173 ETSESYSAPSI
-184 GNTGS
+184 GTTGS
-189 AEVHLTRTFSAGSW
+189 AEVHLKRTFSANSW
-203 NSLCVPFAISE
+203 NSLCVPFAISDD
-214 AEVKTQFG
+214 EVKTQFG
-222 NAAKVAE
+222 NDAKVAE

-241 TCTGIEAGKP
+241 SCTGIEAGKP
-251 YLVYIPEG
+251 YLVYIPGG

-281 QQGSANEKTTFRGY
+281 QQGSANEKTTFHGY

-307 LRKNLVY
+307 LRTNLVY
-314 HLVSDMDIKG
+314 HLVSDMAIKG

-333 NATRVFTQ
+333 ATQRVFTQ

-355 ANVIQRFN
+355 ATVIQRFN

>member
-1 MSGAPKLFTLTLA
+1 MKKLFTLTLA

-20 TAVYAADYVGSKPKA
+20 TAVYAADYVGSKPET

-76 QVLTTNKGALAGV
+76 QVLTTNKGDLAGV

-101 YNEWTLSLLN
+101 YNEWALSLLN

-173 ETLESYSAPSI
+173 EKSESYSTPSI
-184 GNTGS
+184 GTTGS
-189 AEVHLTRTFSAGSW
+189 AEVHLTRTFSANSW

-214 AEVKTQFG
+214 AEVKDQFG
-222 NAAKVAE
+222 NGAKVAK
-229 FTRAT
+229 FTGAT

-241 TCTGIEAGKP
+241 SCTGIEAGKP

-259 ATQTEFTF
+259 ATQTKFTF
-267 KGVTAFVGQPTDVE
+267 KGVTAFASQPTDVE
-281 QQGSANEKTTFRGY
+281 QQGSANEKTTFHGY
-295 FYKSIAPKGSYV
+295 FYKSTAPKGSYV

-314 HLVSDMDIKG
+314 HLVSDMAIKG

-333 NATRVFTQ
+333 ATQRVFTQ

>member
-1 MSGAPKLFTLTLA
+1 MKKLFTLTLA

-20 TAVYAADYVGSKPKA
+20 TAVYAADYVGSKPEA

-60 GGAKLAVT
+60 DGAKLAVT
-68 VTTNANGF
+68 VSTTNANGF
-76 QVLTTNKGALAGV
+76 QVLTTNKGDLAGV

-173 ETLESYSAPSI
+173 ETSGSYSAPSI
-184 GNTGS
+184 GS
-189 AEVHLTRTFSAGSW
+189 AEVHLKRTFSANSW

-214 AEVKTQFG
+214 AEVKDQFG
-222 NAAKVAE
+222 NGAKVAK
-229 FTRAT
+229 FTGAT

-241 TCTGIEAGKP
+241 SCTDIEAGKP

-267 KGVTAFVGQPTDVE
+267 KGVTAFASQPTDVE
-281 QQGSANEKTTFRGY
+281 QHGSANEKTTFRGY
-295 FYKSIAPKGSYV
+295 FHKSTAPKGSYV

-333 NATRVFTQ
+333 ATQRVFTQ

-355 ANVIQRFN
+355 ATVIQRFN